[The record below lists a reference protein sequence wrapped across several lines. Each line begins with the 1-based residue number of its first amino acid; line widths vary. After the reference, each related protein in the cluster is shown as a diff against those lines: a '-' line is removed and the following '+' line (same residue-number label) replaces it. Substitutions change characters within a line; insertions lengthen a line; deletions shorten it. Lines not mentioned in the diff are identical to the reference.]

1 MRYIINFW
9 TEAGIACLYATDNE
23 ADFLKHRKTV
33 IKEYRPEIARINF
46 NENTTIFSF
55 PDPTRKDTFNKWANI
70 EYIVKPKN
78 TILVKKSILK
88 TLY

>member
-9 TEAGIACLYATDNE
+9 TEAGIACLYATNDE
-23 ADFLKHRKTV
+23 KAFLKKRKEIV
-33 IKEYRPEIARINF
+33 KEYRPEIARTNF

-55 PDPTRKDTFNKWANI
+55 PAPKRKDTFNKWANI
-70 EYIVKPKN
+70 EYIVKPKS
-78 TILVKKSILK
+78 TILVQKSILK